1 MAAARRKLPPEWVVA
16 AVYVA
21 GLFMTILDTMVVNV
35 ALPTLTREFDVTTG
49 SIEWVVTG
57 YLLSLAVFIP
67 ASGWI
72 GDRFGTKRVFLFA
85 LAVFTAAS
93 GACGA
98 STSLTMLVA
107 FRILQGVGGGML
119 TPTGLAML
127 WRAFPP
133 ERRATASKILI
144 VPTALAPAL
153 GPIIGGTL
161 VDHASWRWCFYVNLP
176 LGCAT
181 FFFGLVFLTEHRE
194 PRTGR
199 FDLGGFVLSGAALAL
214 LLYALAQGPVKGWGS
229 TVVLAAGATA
239 AACFLLMVAVELRTA
254 HPMLHLRLLTNRIFR
269 TTNLS
274 SFLLT
279 AAFLG
284 SLFVLPLYLQTVRG
298 ATAME
303 SGLTTFPEALGV
315 ITASQLVGRLYPV
328 IGPRRLIS
336 GGLGVMALGFLA
348 MSRLIDLDTS
358 LWNIR
363 FIMFGLG
370 VCLAFCLIPLQA
382 SAFAT
387 IAPSETGD
395 ASAIFNAVRQTG
407 SAVGVAALATVL
419 SIALPDAGA
428 VGDGATPYKAA
439 FLVAASLAAVG
450 ALVALSIRDSDAAST
465 MRPRLRRRAANEAA
479 PPVGS
484 EALVT

>member
-1 MAAARRKLPPEWVVA
+1 VVA
-16 AVYVA
+16 IVYVA

-35 ALPTLTREFDVTTG
+35 ALPALTQEFDVTTG

-85 LAVFTAAS
+85 LAVFTTAS
-93 GACGA
+93 GLCGA
-98 STSLTMLVA
+98 STSLNMLVA
-107 FRILQGVGGGML
+107 FRVLQGVGGGML
-119 TPTGLAML
+119 TPVGLAML

-144 VPTALAPAL
+144 VPTAVAPAL
-153 GPIIGGTL
+153 GPIIGGFL

-176 LGCAT
+176 LGCAA
-181 FFFGLVFLTEHRE
+181 FIFGLLFLTEHRE
-194 PRTGR
+194 PRRGR

-214 LLYALAQGPVKGWGS
+214 LLYALAEGPAKGWGS
-229 TVVLAAGATA
+229 PVVLGAATMSAV
-239 AACFLLMVAVELRTA
+239 CFVVMVVVELRTV
-254 HPMLHLRLLTNRIFR
+254 HPMLQLRLLANRMFR
-269 TTNLS
+269 AANLS
-274 SFLLT
+274 SFTLT

-284 SLFVLPLYLQTVRG
+284 ILFVLPLYIQTVRG

-315 ITASQLVGRLYPV
+315 IAASQVVGRLYPV

-336 GGLGVMALGFLA
+336 SGLGAMAAGLLV
-348 MSRLIDLDTS
+348 MSRVIGLDTN
-358 LWNIR
+358 LWTIR

-387 IAPSETGD
+387 IAPTDTGD

-407 SAVGVAALATVL
+407 SAVGVAVLATVL
-419 SIALPDAGA
+419 SVLLPDAGEA
-428 VGDGATPYKAA
+428 GDAATAYQTA
-439 FLVAASLAAVG
+439 FLVAAGLAVVG
-450 ALVALSIRDSDAAST
+450 ALVALTIRDSDAAST
-465 MRPRLRRRAANEAA
+465 MRPRLHRNAGDELA
-479 PPVGS
+479 PPVAS
-484 EALVT
+484 EAVVT